1 MNRTHLWEEHQLKID
16 PMEMIDRY
24 EKKRGQKNILHK
36 MKGHLLKMSRIAE
49 IVKIGDEVVR
59 KGKRRQYK

>member
-1 MNRTHLWEEHQLKID
+1 
-16 PMEMIDRY
+16 MEMIDRY